1 MTELSVL
8 HYSGDILLADKPVG
22 IATEPDRS
30 RAPSLFDQVR
40 AWCQKRGI
48 QEPPHAVS
56 RLDIGVSGVVTFAIS
71 PRGRV
76 ALAKAKEAGA
86 VHRRYVAI
94 VGPRASIAER
104 GALESKIDGRPALTS
119 YRCLAKS
126 PRTDDGAPRIVLF
139 EPKTGRT
146 HQIRIHAS
154 DAKMPIAGDRKYGG
168 ASSLAG
174 LRGSM
179 HGIPRTMLHSA
190 SVLVRTGF
198 FGDPADW
205 VVAPVP
211 QAFVELWSAL
221 DGGADAWK
229 DVAAACV
236 AGSEPPPSASR

>member
-1 MTELSVL
+1 MNQLSVL

-30 RAPSLFDQVR
+30 RAPSLFDLVK

-56 RLDIGVSGVVTFAIS
+56 RLDVGVSGVVTFAIS

-76 ALAKAKEAGA
+76 AAAKAKEAGA
-86 VHRRYVAI
+86 IQRRYVAI
-94 VGPRASIAER
+94 VGPRREIPER
-104 GALESKIDGRPALTS
+104 GTIDAKIEGRPALTA
-119 YRCLAKS
+119 YRVLAKS
-126 PRTDDGAPRIVLF
+126 PRQDEGAPKIVLF

-146 HQIRIHAS
+146 HQIRIHA
-154 DAKMPIAGDRKYGG
+154 AALGVPIAGDRKYGG

-174 LRGSM
+174 LRGTM
-179 HGIPRTMLHSA
+179 HAVPRTMLHSA

-198 FGDPADW
+198 FGDPQDW

-211 QAFVELWSAL
+211 QAFIELWSAL
-221 DGGADAWK
+221 DGAAEAWK
-229 DVAAACV
+229 DVAAVCV
-236 AGSEPPPSASR
+236 AGSEPPPSGSR